1 MRIGIDC
8 DDVCSD
14 FQKRFVAH
22 LNSLYGRPPLGTA
35 PIDWDWSNCQVSKE
49 EMGRAWKES
58 EKIEN
63 LWLNLEPL
71 PSFDEETIA
80 LLLSIVMRHDVYFV
94 TNRYETPGM
103 SAMKQTKA
111 WFYHHASMDSPNVV
125 LAKEKG
131 PMATV
136 LQLDAFIDDR
146 PKNCLDVL
154 AARPQC
160 HVFLADSSHNQPF
173 KDERIPR
180 VKDLKTF
187 LKIILLEVF

>member
-1 MRIGIDC
+1 MRIGIDM
-8 DDVCSD
+8 DDVCAN
-14 FQKRFVAH
+14 FQKKEVEVMHGMF
-22 LNSLYGRPPLGTA
+22 GRPPIGTM
-35 PIDWDWSNCQVSKE
+35 PIDWAGSNLQVSKE
-49 EMGRAWKES
+49 EYDQFWAKSATM
-58 EKIEN
+58 EN
-63 LWLNLEPL
+63 FWLNIDPL
-71 PSFDEETIA
+71 PSFDEETIT
-80 LLLSIVMRHDVYFV
+80 LLLSVVMRHDVYFV

-111 WFYHHASMDSPNVV
+111 WFYHHASMASPNVV

-154 AARPQC
+154 AARPNA
-160 HVFLADSSHNQPF
+160 HVFLADSSHNQSF

>member
-1 MRIGIDC
+1 MRIGIDM
-8 DDVCSD
+8 DDVCAN
-14 FQKRFVAH
+14 FQKKEVEVMHGMF
-22 LNSLYGRPPLGTA
+22 GRPPIGTM
-35 PIDWDWSNCQVSKE
+35 PIDWAGSNLQVSKE
-49 EMGRAWKES
+49 EYDQFWAKSATM
-58 EKIEN
+58 EN
-63 LWLNLEPL
+63 FWLNIDPL
-71 PSFDEETIA
+71 PSFDDETVS
-80 LLLSIVMRHDVYFV
+80 LLLSVVLEHDVYFV

-111 WFYHHASMDSPNVV
+111 WLYYHASMDSPNVV

-154 AARPQC
+154 AARPNA

-187 LKIILLEVF
+187 LKIMLEEVF